1 MELDLLQISSGFAA
15 GFIVGLL
22 AMLIFNK
29 IRSGS
34 VSAGGV
40 KQEFDE
46 YKNDVEAHFEATS
59 KKFQNMTEQYQD
71 LYKHL
76 ATGATTLCR
85 PDSVAAAL
93 ADESDPS
100 NKPVRIEAKS
110 SGEAKK
116 VVEASENAK
125 AQAAK
130 PKSVNETATSEAV
143 KPAAAAEKPA
153 ASKPAQNSAATAKKP
168 ESEKSATAKSAA
180 VKPAPVKSQAN
191 AKASAVKPEAVAKQS

>member
-1 MELDLLQISSGFAA
+1 MELDLLQISSGFLA
-15 GFIVGLL
+15 GLIVGLL

-29 IRSGS
+29 LKSGS

-40 KQEFDE
+40 KQEFDD
-46 YKNDVEAHFEATS
+46 YKNEVEAHFETTS

-100 NKPVRIEAKS
+100 NKPAQIEANVENKPDDKLEPKS
-110 SGEAKK
+110 EKQPEQVKQPEPAKK
-116 VVEASENAK
+116 MDKEPVKESADASI
-125 AQAAK
+125 AAK
-130 PKSVNETATSEAV
+130 KENQPKPEKPVVKSEVEV
-143 KPAAAAEKPA
+143 KP
-153 ASKPAQNSAATAKKP
+153 STA
-168 ESEKSATAKSAA
+168 
-180 VKPAPVKSQAN
+180 
-191 AKASAVKPEAVAKQS
+191 